1 MILEFGVIS
10 PIPIDREMPGGAGKM
25 RTQSYSNHRNLPS
38 LPVAKACMCMRVMV
52 KLCESATDSDD
63 EDGDL
68 EKDND
73 EEDEQE
79 LKRNEEED
87 E

>member
-10 PIPIDREMPGGAGKM
+10 PIPIDREKPGGAGKR
-25 RTQSYSNHRNLPS
+25 RTQSYSNHRNLSS
-38 LPVAKACMCMRVMV
+38 LLFAMICVCMRVMV
-52 KLCESATDSDD
+52 KLCESATESDD

-73 EEDEQE
+73 ENYEQE
-79 LKRNEEED
+79 LKRNEED